1 MDAKV
6 IWNQALS
13 FTGSATS
20 GFEVPLDADEGS
32 GGTNS
37 GFRPLELLAVGLAG
51 CTAMD
56 VLAIVRKKRQ
66 DVTAFDVQVLAS
78 QSNGHPYV
86 FTSAEILYR
95 VTGHA
100 IDEAAV
106 LRGIELSALHYCPA
120 QAMLSKS
127 FPMRL
132 KYEIYED
139 TGDGEKQ
146 LIKQGTWEPTGN

>member
-20 GFEVPLDADEGS
+20 GFEVALDADDGS

-56 VLAIVRKKRQ
+56 VLSIVRKKRQ
-66 DVTAFDVQVLAS
+66 DVTAFDVLVLAP
-78 QSNGHPYV
+78 QSAEHPYV

-95 VTGHA
+95 VTGHS

-106 LRGIELSALHYCPA
+106 LRSIELSALHYCPA

-139 TGDGEKQ
+139 MGDGERQ
-146 LIKQGTWEPTGN
+146 LVKQGLWEPIAS